1 MKRMLHLPDVN
12 IWVALTFDS
21 HPNHPAAHKTVKPAA
36 NLEEAKLKARSL
48 RNRREWEK

>member
-21 HPNHPAAHKTVKPAA
+21 HPNPRDF
-36 NLEEAKLKARSL
+36 ARAL
-48 RNRREWEK
+48 LNCTEFVFNH